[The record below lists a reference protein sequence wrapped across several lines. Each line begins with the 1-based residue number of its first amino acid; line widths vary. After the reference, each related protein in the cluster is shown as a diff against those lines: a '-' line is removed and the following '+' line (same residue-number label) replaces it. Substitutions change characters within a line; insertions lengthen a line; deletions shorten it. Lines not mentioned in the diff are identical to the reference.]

1 MWHAVAP
8 SAAPRQADR
17 AFALTRSNQ
26 WPPPVSPVSP
36 EVLRIRSIAPGE
48 ELRLLVDAVT
58 DYAIFLIDATGQ
70 VLTWNEGARRIKGY
84 APEEIIGRHF
94 SVFYTDEDREAGRPL
109 RLLTEATER
118 GRVEDEGWR
127 VRSDGTRF
135 WADVVITALRDDDG
149 QPYVFAKVT
158 RDLTERRAAEEQR
171 MALAAEQRGRMAAE
185 EALRVRDRFLSIA
198 SHELKTP
205 IARVQIAAESIA
217 HALDTERLTPDR
229 LRASVGRITRA
240 TERLGVLV
248 GELLDVSRIDAGGLA
263 IERVPVDLV
272 AVTAEVIERFTDLD
286 DAAQRLRLS
295 GDERVMIIGDRS
307 RLDQVLMN
315 LIDNALKYSA
325 APSQIGVDVRH
336 SNGSAVIRVTDAG
349 IGLDE
354 ADGGSIFLAFGRG
367 DNASHVAG
375 IGLGLFIVR
384 DIVERH
390 GGTVTAESRADGG
403 GSTFTV
409 TLPAGEIDGHA

>member
-1 MWHAVAP
+1 MAL
-8 SAAPRQADR
+8 AAEQRGRMA
-17 AFALTRSNQ
+17 A
-26 WPPPVSPVSP
+26 
-36 EVLRIRSIAPGE
+36 
-48 ELRLLVDAVT
+48 
-58 DYAIFLIDATGQ
+58 
-70 VLTWNEGARRIKGY
+70 
-84 APEEIIGRHF
+84 EEIIGRHF
-94 SVFYTDEDREAGRPL
+94 SVFYTDEDRESGRPS
-109 RLLTEATER
+109 RLLAEATEH

-349 IGLDE
+349 IGLAE

>member
-1 MWHAVAP
+1 M
-8 SAAPRQADR
+8 
-17 AFALTRSNQ
+17 
-26 WPPPVSPVSP
+26 WPPPHHPSSSEVSP
-36 EVLRIRSIAPGE
+36 IRNLPPGE

-58 DYAIFLIDATGQ
+58 DYAIFLIDATGH
-70 VLTWNEGARRIKGY
+70 VLTWNEGARRIKRY

-94 SVFYTDEDREAGRPL
+94 SVFYTDEDRESGRPS
-109 RLLTEATER
+109 RLLAEATEH

-217 HALDTERLTPDR
+217 HALDTDRLTADR

-272 AVTAEVIERFTDLD
+272 AVTSEVIERFTDLD
-286 DAAQRLRLS
+286 DTAQRLRVS
-295 GDERVMIIGDRS
+295 GDERVLIIGDPS

-315 LIDNALKYSA
+315 LIDNALKYST

-336 SNGSAVIRVTDAG
+336 SNGSAVIRVTDEG

-354 ADGGSIFLAFGRG
+354 ADGGSIFSAFGRG

-390 GGTVTAESRADGG
+390 GGSVIAESRPDG

-409 TLPAGEIDGHA
+409 TLPPGEVDGHA